1 MRIKSFLIGVTAVV
15 AGVFSASALAAYP
28 DKPVTV
34 ICPWTAGGGTDVL
47 LRALS
52 KEAEK
57 YLGQTINVVN
67 QTGGAGAIGHNAIR
81 AARPD
86 GYTIGMITFE
96 LNSLPPQGLVPF
108 TWKDF
113 DPLMRIN
120 TDPAALTVRK
130 DAPYNTV
137 RGFVDYAK
145 AHPDEITIGNSAP
158 GSVWN
163 IAAGLV
169 AEKAGIK
176 VKHVPFDGAQ
186 PAVTA
191 LVGGH
196 IKAVAVSVA
205 EVRGQVQAGNLKIL
219 GVMSSERD
227 KIFPN
232 VPTFKEQGVDVE
244 FFNWRGLFAAPEI
257 PEEDL
262 AALETAVEAMAKSQA
277 WQDVIAD
284 EQGVRLGATGSA
296 LYGVLNGIPPE
307 TMAVHH
313 ITPAMVRGCPPCLR

>member
-1 MRIKSFLIGVTAVV
+1 MRIKSFLVGVTALVT
-15 AGVFSASALAAYP
+15 GVFSASALAAYP

-244 FFNWRGLFAAPEI
+244 FYTWRGLALPKGVPANVKAKISEAYKKAFDSKEFQEFAAKASLN
-257 PEEDL
+257 L
-262 AALETAVEAMAKSQA
+262 AYLNATDFTKFLDQNYKDVDTVMKSLGLAKK
-277 WQDVIAD
+277 
-284 EQGVRLGATGSA
+284 
-296 LYGVLNGIPPE
+296 
-307 TMAVHH
+307 
-313 ITPAMVRGCPPCLR
+313 

>member
-1 MRIKSFLIGVTAVV
+1 MRIKSFLVGVTALVT
-15 AGVFSASALAAYP
+15 GVFSASALAAYP

-169 AEKAGIK
+169 AEKTGIK

-227 KIFPN
+227 KIFPD
-232 VPTFKEQGVDVE
+232 VPTFKEQGVDVQ
-244 FFNWRGLFAAPEI
+244 FATWRGLAFPKGVPAANRAKVADAYKKAFETKEFKDFAAN
-257 PEEDL
+257 
-262 AALETAVEAMAKSQA
+262 AALTLNYQDGPEFTKFLDQNYKDVAAVMK
-277 WQDVIAD
+277 
-284 EQGVRLGATGSA
+284 GLGLSKQ
-296 LYGVLNGIPPE
+296 
-307 TMAVHH
+307 
-313 ITPAMVRGCPPCLR
+313 

>member
-1 MRIKSFLIGVTAVV
+1 MRIKSFLVGVTAVV
-15 AGVFSASALAAYP
+15 AGVFSVSALAAYP

-169 AEKAGIK
+169 AEKTGIK

-227 KIFPN
+227 KIFPD

-244 FFNWRGLFAAPEI
+244 FYTWRGLALPKGVPANIKAKISDAYKKAFDSKEFQEFAAKASLN
-257 PEEDL
+257 L
-262 AALETAVEAMAKSQA
+262 AYLNAADFTKFLSQNYTDVDAVMKSLGLAKK
-277 WQDVIAD
+277 
-284 EQGVRLGATGSA
+284 
-296 LYGVLNGIPPE
+296 
-307 TMAVHH
+307 
-313 ITPAMVRGCPPCLR
+313 

>member
-1 MRIKSFLIGVTAVV
+1 MKRRTMLVCV
-15 AGVFSASALAAYP
+15 ASLMASVFAAP
-28 DKPVTV
+28 AIAAFPEKPVTV

-52 KEAEK
+52 KSAEK
-57 YLGQTINVVN
+57 FLGQTITVLN

-81 AARPD
+81 TARPD
-86 GYTIGMITFE
+86 GYTVGMITFE

-120 TDPAALTVRK
+120 SDPAALTVRS
-130 DAPYNTV
+130 DAPYSTV
-137 RGFVDYAK
+137 RGFMDYAK
-145 AHPDEITIGNSAP
+145 AHPGEITIGNSAP
-158 GSVWN
+158 GSVWH
-163 IAAGLV
+163 IAAGLA
-169 AEKAGIK
+169 AEKTGVQ

-227 KIFPN
+227 KIFPD
-232 VPTFKEQGVDVE
+232 VPTFKEQGVDVQ
-244 FFNWRGLFAAPEI
+244 FYTWRGLALPKGVPAAAKAKIADAYQKAFDSSEFKEFAAKASLN
-257 PEEDL
+257 L
-262 AALETAVEAMAKSQA
+262 AYQNSADFARFLDQNYKDVEAVMKGLGLAKK
-277 WQDVIAD
+277 
-284 EQGVRLGATGSA
+284 
-296 LYGVLNGIPPE
+296 
-307 TMAVHH
+307 
-313 ITPAMVRGCPPCLR
+313 

>member
-1 MRIKSFLIGVTAVV
+1 MKRRTMLATAL
-15 AGVFSASALAAYP
+15 ALAAGIFAAPAFAAFP
-28 DKPVTV
+28 DKPVNV

-57 YLGQTINVVN
+57 FLGQTINVVN

-113 DPLMRIN
+113 DPVMLIN
-120 TDPAALTVRK
+120 TDAAALTVRA
-130 DAPYNTV
+130 DAPYSTV
-137 RGFVDYAK
+137 RGFMDHAR
-145 AHPDEITIGNSAP
+145 ANPGEITIGNSAP
-158 GSVWN
+158 GSVWH
-163 IAAGLV
+163 IAAGLA
-169 AEKAGIK
+169 AEKTGVN
-176 VKHVPFDGAQ
+176 VKHVPFNGAQ

-205 EVRGQVQAGNLKIL
+205 EVRSQVQAGNLKIL
-219 GVMSSERD
+219 GVMSAERD

-232 VPTFKEQGVDVE
+232 VPTFKEQGVDVQ
-244 FFNWRGLFAAPEI
+244 FATWRGLAFPKGVPAANRAKVADAYKKAFETKEFKEFAAN
-257 PEEDL
+257 
-262 AALETAVEAMAKSQA
+262 AALTLNYQDGAAFTKFLDQNYKDVAAVMK
-277 WQDVIAD
+277 
-284 EQGVRLGATGSA
+284 GLGLSKQ
-296 LYGVLNGIPPE
+296 
-307 TMAVHH
+307 
-313 ITPAMVRGCPPCLR
+313 

>member
-1 MRIKSFLIGVTAVV
+1 MKRRTML
-15 AGVFSASALAAYP
+15 ASALVVAASVFAAPAFAAFP

-34 ICPWTAGGGTDVL
+34 ICPWTAGGGTDLL

-57 YLGQTINVVN
+57 FLGQTINVVN

-86 GYTIGMITFE
+86 GYTVGMITFE

-113 DPLMRIN
+113 DPLMRLN
-120 TDPAALTVRK
+120 ADPAALSVRA
-130 DAPYNTV
+130 DAPYSTV
-137 RGFVDYAK
+137 RGFMDYAK
-145 AHPDEITIGNSAP
+145 ANPGEITIGNSAP
-158 GSVWN
+158 GSVWH
-163 IAAGLV
+163 IAAGLA
-169 AEKAGIK
+169 AEKTGVK

-205 EVRGQVQAGNLKIL
+205 EVRSQALAGNVKIL
-219 GVMSSERD
+219 GVMSHERD
-227 KIFPN
+227 KQFPN
-232 VPTFKEQGVDVE
+232 VPTFKEQGVDVQ
-244 FFNWRGLFAAPEI
+244 FFTWRGLALPKGVPAANKAKIVDAYKKAFDTQTFKDFAAKASLN
-257 PEEDL
+257 L
-262 AALETAVEAMAKSQA
+262 AYQDSAEFTKFLDQNYKDVEAVMKSLGLAKK
-277 WQDVIAD
+277 
-284 EQGVRLGATGSA
+284 
-296 LYGVLNGIPPE
+296 
-307 TMAVHH
+307 
-313 ITPAMVRGCPPCLR
+313 

>member
-1 MRIKSFLIGVTAVV
+1 MRIKSFLVGVTALVT
-15 AGVFSASALAAYP
+15 GVFSASALAAYP

-67 QTGGAGAIGHNAIR
+67 QTGGADAIGHNAIR

-244 FFNWRGLFAAPEI
+244 FYTWRGLALPKGVPANVKAKISEAYKKAFDSKEFQEFAAKASLN
-257 PEEDL
+257 L
-262 AALETAVEAMAKSQA
+262 AYLNAADFTKFLDQNYKDVDTVMKSLGLAKK
-277 WQDVIAD
+277 
-284 EQGVRLGATGSA
+284 
-296 LYGVLNGIPPE
+296 
-307 TMAVHH
+307 
-313 ITPAMVRGCPPCLR
+313 

>member
-1 MRIKSFLIGVTAVV
+1 MKRRTLLATALV
-15 AGVFSASALAAYP
+15 AAAGIFAAP
-28 DKPVTV
+28 AFAAFPEKPVTV

-57 YLGQTINVVN
+57 FLGQTINVVN

-81 AARPD
+81 TARPD
-86 GYTIGMITFE
+86 GYTVGMITFE

-108 TWKDF
+108 TWKNF

-120 TDPAALTVRK
+120 SDPAALTVRA
-130 DAPYNTV
+130 DAPYSTV
-137 RGFVDYAK
+137 RGFMDYAK
-145 AHPDEITIGNSAP
+145 AHPGEITIGNSAP
-158 GSVWN
+158 GSVWH
-163 IAAGLV
+163 IAAGLA
-169 AEKAGIK
+169 AEKTGVS

-205 EVRGQVQAGNLKIL
+205 EVRSQAQAKNLKIL

-227 KIFPN
+227 KIFPD
-232 VPTFKEQGVDVE
+232 VPTFKEQGVDVQ
-244 FFNWRGLFAAPEI
+244 FYTWRGLALPKGVPAANKAKI
-257 PEEDL
+257 LD
-262 AALETAVEAMAKSQA
+262 AYKKALDTKEF
-277 WQDVIAD
+277 
-284 EQGVRLGATGSA
+284 
-296 LYGVLNGIPPE
+296 
-307 TMAVHH
+307 
-313 ITPAMVRGCPPCLR
+313 

>member
-1 MRIKSFLIGVTAVV
+1 MNFKSLLIGMATIV
-15 AGVFSASALAAYP
+15 ASTFSASAMAAYP

-81 AARPD
+81 TARPD
-86 GYTIGMITFE
+86 GYTVGMITFE

-120 TDPAALTVRK
+120 SDPAAMTVRK
-130 DAPYNTV
+130 DAPYSTV
-137 RGFVDYAK
+137 RGFMDYAK
-145 AHPDEITIGNSAP
+145 EHPGEITIGNSAP
-158 GSVWN
+158 GSVWH
-163 IAAGLV
+163 IAAGLA
-169 AEKAGIK
+169 AEKTGVK

-219 GVMSSERD
+219 GVMSAERD
-227 KIFPN
+227 KIFPD

-244 FFNWRGLFAAPEI
+244 FYTWRGLGLPKGVPAAIKAKIADSYKKAFDSPEFQDFAAK
-257 PEEDL
+257 
-262 AALETAVEAMAKSQA
+262 AALNLSYQDSAAFSKFLDQNYKDVEAVMKNLGLAKK
-277 WQDVIAD
+277 
-284 EQGVRLGATGSA
+284 
-296 LYGVLNGIPPE
+296 
-307 TMAVHH
+307 
-313 ITPAMVRGCPPCLR
+313 